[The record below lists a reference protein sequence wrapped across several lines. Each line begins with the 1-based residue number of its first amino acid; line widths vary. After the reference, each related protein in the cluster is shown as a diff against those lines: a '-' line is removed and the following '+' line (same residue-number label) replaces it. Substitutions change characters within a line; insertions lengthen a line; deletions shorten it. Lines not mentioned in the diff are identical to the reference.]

1 MTRIFDVHTL
11 TDAQK
16 SEIARALSEG
26 AVAVFPTDTVYGI
39 GTGAFCEES
48 TQKIYQLKN
57 RPATQPLQILTASVE
72 QAQSVAIF
80 NEAARKLASAYWP
93 GALTLILPPSE
104 KGKNLTR
111 GFAGLGL
118 RVPKYP
124 PLTDIL
130 AQMMMPIS
138 STSANLHGQPVLT
151 DEREVLSAFAQKVDI
166 IIKGGFLS
174 PTASSVV
181 DLTGKNPVLLREGA
195 LSKTDLEHILQEPL
209 TRRG

>member
-1 MTRIFDVHTL
+1 MTRIFDIHTL
-11 TDAQK
+11 THAQK
-16 SEIARALSEG
+16 SEIARAMSEG
-26 AVAVFPTDTVYGI
+26 AVVVFPTDTVYGI
-39 GTGAFCEES
+39 GTGAFCEDA
-48 TQKIYQLKN
+48 TQQIYRLKN
-57 RPATQPLQILTASVE
+57 RPATQPLQILTSSVE
-72 QAQSVAIF
+72 QAQRVAVL
-80 NEAARKLASAYWP
+80 NEPARKLAKAYWP
-93 GALTLILPPSE
+93 GALTLILPPSQE
-104 KGKNLTR
+104 GKNLTR

-118 RVPKYP
+118 RVPNYP

-130 AQMMMPIS
+130 AQMVMPIS

-151 DEREVLSAFAQKVDI
+151 DEKEVLSAFAQKVDI
-166 IIKGGFLS
+166 IIKGGLLS

>member
-11 TDAQK
+11 TASQK

-26 AVAVFPTDTVYGI
+26 AVVVFPTDTVYGI

-130 AQMMMPIS
+130 AQMSMPLS

-151 DEREVLSAFAQKVDI
+151 DENEVLSAFAQKVDI
-166 IIKGGFLS
+166 IIKGGLLS

-181 DLTGKNPVLLREGA
+181 DLTEKNPVLLREGA